1 MKLLME
7 LGLKSVVAPPRHHDV
22 NARGHEQ
29 VNNNNTLYS
38 AVCLYYLKKKKKIPA
53 SNSGGAAQGTSTTT
67 TTIIQTQQQPSTQST
82 ILSTNLQQRLARVS
96 EQFSG
101 PTTGTKH
108 ALKNRTGFQFHEK
121 KNPYAK

>member
-38 AVCLYYLKKKKKIPA
+38 AVCLYYLKKKFQLQIVGEQLKEPL
-53 SNSGGAAQGTSTTT
+53 
-67 TTIIQTQQQPSTQST
+67 QQQ
-82 ILSTNLQQRLARVS
+82 LR
-96 EQFSG
+96 
-101 PTTGTKH
+101 
-108 ALKNRTGFQFHEK
+108 
-121 KNPYAK
+121 

>member
-7 LGLKSVVAPPRHHDV
+7 LGLKSVVAPPLHHDV

-29 VNNNNTLYS
+29 VNNNNNTLYS
-38 AVCLYYLKKKKKIPA
+38 AVCLYYLKKKKIPA

-67 TTIIQTQQQPSTQST
+67 TTIIQTQQQPSTQPT
-82 ILSTNLQQRLARVS
+82 VLSTNLQQRLARVS

-108 ALKNRTGFQFHEK
+108 ALRKQNWFSIS
-121 KNPYAK
+121 